1 MWCNTQYSEERG
13 LGFPPFVDILGN
25 VKELPLLPKTNM
37 EKASTRNDVSIM
49 TRVCIVYSTKRK
61 KATVQVVEWLKVAFE
76 SNGLEVEVG
85 KPEEINTQ
93 DCDLFVL
100 GTSVYAGAVQEP
112 ILAFIDQNQDL
123 LREKPVA
130 TFIVCKE
137 VETPECH
144 MNLVIE
150 KLPKEPMTWI
160 NFEGYLLRKGDFEK
174 QQSKANTW
182 VKDIISRLS

>member
-1 MWCNTQYSEERG
+1 
-13 LGFPPFVDILGN
+13 
-25 VKELPLLPKTNM
+25 
-37 EKASTRNDVSIM
+37 M
-49 TRVCIVYSTKRK
+49 TRVGIVYSTKRR
-61 KATVQVVEWLKVAFE
+61 KATVQVVEWLKAAFE

-85 KPEEINTQ
+85 KPEEIDTLN
-93 DCDLFVL
+93 CDLFVL
-100 GTSVYAGAVQEP
+100 GTSVYAGQVQES
-112 ILAFIDQNQDL
+112 ILEFVSQNQDL

-130 TFIVCKE
+130 TFVVCKE

-160 NFEGYLLRKGDFEK
+160 NFEGYVIRKGDFRD

-182 VKDIISRLS
+182 VKDIIGQIS

>member
-1 MWCNTQYSEERG
+1 MKRQIGRIA
-13 LGFPPFVDILGN
+13 P
-25 VKELPLLPKTNM
+25 
-37 EKASTRNDVSIM
+37 TRNGASIM

-61 KATVQVVEWLKVAFE
+61 KATVQVAEWLKAAFE

-85 KPEEINTQ
+85 KPEEVNTQ

-100 GTSVYAGAVQEP
+100 GTSVYAGAVQEQ
-112 ILAFIDQNQDL
+112 ILEFVNQHQDL

-130 TFIVCKE
+130 TFVVCRE
-137 VETPECH
+137 VKTPESH

-160 NFEGYLLRKGDFEK
+160 NFEGYVMRKGNFRK
-174 QQSKANTW
+174 QQSKADTW
-182 VKDIISRLS
+182 VKEIISRLS

>member
-1 MWCNTQYSEERG
+1 
-13 LGFPPFVDILGN
+13 
-25 VKELPLLPKTNM
+25 
-37 EKASTRNDVSIM
+37 M
-49 TRVCIVYSTKRK
+49 TRVGIVYSTKRR
-61 KATVQVVEWLKVAFE
+61 KATVQVVEWIKAAFE

-85 KPEEINTQ
+85 KPEEIDTLN
-93 DCDLFVL
+93 CDLFVL
-100 GTSVYAGAVQEP
+100 GTSVYAGQVQES
-112 ILAFIDQNQDL
+112 ILEFVSQNQDL

-130 TFIVCKE
+130 TFVVCKE

-160 NFEGYLLRKGDFEK
+160 NFEGYLMRKGNFRK
-174 QQSKANTW
+174 QQGKADTW

>member
-1 MWCNTQYSEERG
+1 MKRQIGRIT
-13 LGFPPFVDILGN
+13 P
-25 VKELPLLPKTNM
+25 
-37 EKASTRNDVSIM
+37 TRNEASSM
-49 TRVCIVYSTKRK
+49 TRVCIVYSTKRR
-61 KATVQVVEWLKVAFE
+61 KATVRVVEWLKAAFE

-85 KPEEINTQ
+85 KPEEFNTL
-93 DCDLFVL
+93 DCDFFVL
-100 GTSVYAGAVQEP
+100 GTSVYAGAVQES
-112 ILAFIDQNQDL
+112 ILAFVNQNQDL

-160 NFEGYLLRKGDFEK
+160 NFEGYLMRKGDFGK
-174 QQSKANTW
+174 QQSKADTW
-182 VKDIISRLS
+182 VKDIIGLLS

>member
-1 MWCNTQYSEERG
+1 
-13 LGFPPFVDILGN
+13 
-25 VKELPLLPKTNM
+25 
-37 EKASTRNDVSIM
+37 M
-49 TRVCIVYSTKRK
+49 TRVGIVYSTKRR
-61 KATVQVVEWLKVAFE
+61 KATVQVVEWLKAAFE

-85 KPEEINTQ
+85 KPEEIDTLN
-93 DCDLFVL
+93 CDFFVL
-100 GTSVYAGAVQEP
+100 GTSVYAGQVQES
-112 ILAFIDQNQDL
+112 ILEFVSQNQDL

-130 TFIVCKE
+130 TFVVCKE

-160 NFEGYLLRKGDFEK
+160 NFEGYVIRKGDFRD

-182 VKDIISRLS
+182 VKDIIGQIS

>member
-1 MWCNTQYSEERG
+1 
-13 LGFPPFVDILGN
+13 
-25 VKELPLLPKTNM
+25 
-37 EKASTRNDVSIM
+37 M
-49 TRVCIVYSTKRK
+49 TRVGIVYSTKRR
-61 KATVQVVEWLKVAFE
+61 KATVQVVEWLKAAFE

-85 KPEEINTQ
+85 KPDEFNAL

-100 GTSVYAGAVQEP
+100 GTSVYAGEVQEA
-112 ILAFIDQNQDL
+112 ILEFVSQNQNL

-130 TFIVCKE
+130 TFVVCKE

-150 KLPKEPMTWI
+150 KLPKEPITWI
-160 NFEGYLLRKGDFEK
+160 NFEGYVIRKGDFRD

-182 VKDIISRLS
+182 VKDIIGQIS